1 MDCDYELGE
10 TENFILTNYAN
21 KNKIINLLLSNNI
34 VSSLLLVDSK
44 VDSSINNNVKY
55 IKYDNNIIEV
65 DYCDLY
71 EKVIPYITNYNNLS
85 YNEKRELSNLIH
97 YSNILHY

>member
-10 TENFILTNYAN
+10 TENFILINYAN
-21 KNKIINLLLSNNI
+21 KNRIINLLLSNNI
-34 VSSLLLVDSK
+34 VSSLLLVEL
-44 VDSSINNNVKY
+44 NMTPNNVKY

-71 EKVIPYITNYNNLS
+71 EKVLPYITNYNNLS

>member
-21 KNKIINLLLSNNI
+21 KNRIINLLFNNNI